1 VLTPWCLSFAALAA
15 APSAL
20 EVVPATA
27 PAPLNVD
34 GRLDEPIWAQ
44 AQAITNFTRFVPAPG
59 GAPEEQVSVR
69 VVQSADTLYVGVSVE
84 DTKSPIRARLSP
96 REDLNDDDQIG
107 IYLDTFNDE
116 RNGFVFYFNALGVQQ
131 DARWANGEWVQDWN
145 TVLDAEA
152 TRHSHGFTL
161 EIAIPFRSLRYP
173 DTGADPQT
181 WGLIVTRKVPGE
193 GAKYSFPTLQRGH
206 PQLFSQAAR
215 LTGLTPPP
223 QRAQVELMPVLVARQ
238 HATQGED
245 GELQWTGVDPWH
257 GALWPALDARL
268 AISAGSRLAATL
280 HPDFSQVEG
289 DPSQLDLNQRF
300 AFYFAERR
308 PFFLEGV
315 EAFNDPLDTLY
326 TRRINA
332 PAYGLKLAGRG
343 GPVTFGAL
351 NAADLAPISSIHED
365 GTPGFSEADLDGQV
379 TLNSFARGR
388 VDVLD
393 GGGVG
398 LSLAE
403 KHVLTPGG
411 ASNTVAAVD
420 LTLPFKESWFFSGA
434 ASGSGLFAEKT
445 QLGGASWATTLRRT
459 PAVGPGFSVSLSDV
473 TPGFRNEL
481 GYLTQ
486 SGISRGSLWGEYTF
500 APMRGPDRLAPGFW
514 ISGREERDDD
524 RQREAGVSGYLI
536 EGPTY
541 LGFWASRGETTQT
554 GAVVPNGEVGGE
566 LRLNPSSWLTVETS
580 ARLGEDIQYSTLLS
594 AQVRELTLSATVRP
608 VTWLRV
614 DVVTQREWFT
624 PVGEATQMGLTSWTR
639 VNTQLTRALGLRV
652 IADYSTSTE
661 LLTTSQL
668 LSWVPYPGTEAYLGA
683 TERISPQGEGLQ
695 ELTVFAKVSV
705 LWRG

>member
-1 VLTPWCLSFAALAA
+1 MLTTWSLSFAFAA
-15 APSAL
+15 APTAP
-20 EVVPATA
+20 EVVAAQAVA
-27 PAPLNVD
+27 PPTID
-34 GRLDEPIWAQ
+34 GVLDEAIWAE
-44 AQAITNFTRFVPAPG
+44 AQEITSFTRYVPAPG
-59 GAPEEQVSVR
+59 GAPAERISVR
-69 VVQSADTLYVGVSVE
+69 VAQDEETLYVGVLVE
-84 DTKSPIRARLSP
+84 DTAQPIRARLSP

-107 IYLDTFNDE
+107 VYLDTFNDE
-116 RNGFVFYFNALGVQQ
+116 RSGFVFYFNALGVQQ
-131 DARWANGEWVQDWN
+131 DARWANGEWVGDWN
-145 TVLDAEA
+145 TVLSAEA
-152 TRHSHGFTL
+152 TRHERGFTL

-173 DTGADPQT
+173 DTGLDPQT
-181 WGLIVTRKVPGE
+181 WGLIVTRKVPSE

-223 QRAQVELMPVLVARQ
+223 QRAQVELMPVLAARQ
-238 HATQGED
+238 HAVRAED
-245 GELQWTGVDPWH
+245 GSLAWSGLDPWH
-257 GALWPALDARL
+257 QSIWPALDARL
-268 AISAGSRLAATL
+268 ALSAETRLAATI

-300 AFYFAERR
+300 AFYFSERR

-315 EAFNDPLDTLY
+315 EAFTDPLDTLY

-332 PAYGLKLAGRG
+332 PAYGVKLAGRG

-351 NAADLAPISSIHED
+351 NAVDLAPIPSIHEE
-365 GTPGFSEADLDGQV
+365 GTPGFSEAALDGQV

-393 GGGVG
+393 GGGLGFSV
-398 LSLAE
+398 AE
-403 KHVLTPGG
+403 KHVLTPDG
-411 ASNTVAAVD
+411 AANAVGAMD
-420 LTLPFKESWFFSGA
+420 LTLPFRESWFVSGA
-434 ASGSGLFAEKT
+434 ASGSTLFAEKA
-445 QLGGASWATTLRRT
+445 QLSGASWATTLRRT

-486 SGISRGSLWGEYTF
+486 SGISRGSAWGEYTF
-500 APMRGPDRLAPGFW
+500 APERGPDRLAPGFW
-514 ISGREERDDD
+514 ISGREERDGDG
-524 RQREAGVSGYLI
+524 QREAGLSGYLV

-554 GAVVPNGEVGGE
+554 GAQAPNGELGAE
-566 LRLNPSSWLTVETS
+566 LSLTPSSWLTVE
-580 ARLGEDIQYSTLLS
+580 ANGRIGEDIQYSTLLS
-594 AQVRELTLSATVRP
+594 ARYQEVTLSATVRP

-614 DVVTQREWFT
+614 DVLTQREWFT
-624 PVGEATQMGLTSWTR
+624 PIGEPTQTGLTSWTR
-639 VNTQLTRALGLRV
+639 VNAQLTRALGMRV

-661 LLTTSQL
+661 VLTTSQL
-668 LSWVPYPGTEAYLGA
+668 FSWVLHPGTEAYLGA
-683 TERISPQGEGLQ
+683 TERSAPREDGLI